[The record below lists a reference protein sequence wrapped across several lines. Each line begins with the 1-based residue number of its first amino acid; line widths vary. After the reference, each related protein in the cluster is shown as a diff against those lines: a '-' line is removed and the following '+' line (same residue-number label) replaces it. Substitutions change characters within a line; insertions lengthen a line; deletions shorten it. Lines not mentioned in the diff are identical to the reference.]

1 MRLFGILL
9 TIVNLLAAGAFVYL
23 STQDWKG
30 RQTINAAGIRHLL
43 LLQGLPL
50 EGPDF
55 DTAEDETPFAVEMGG
70 GESTKTVSKKLLE
83 SYFQNTTAPAA
94 APAATEAAAP
104 SSKVPLATNTAVTNQ
119 IAEVKRVQAL
129 LKAELAKDAPPAG
142 KLALLKGWLLYQA
155 ENYDTRLEYL
165 ALSSTIDAKTG
176 AAKTDEQLKADVT
189 KLETILDARFAVVV
203 NPPSLTASPLDAGT
217 PPNAE
222 LQGQINAMSDKERIA
237 KSTAWRAGAGLDTTQ
252 RRMNLAHL
260 LIHLDQDAAWQKR
273 IIAVVGLRRYVKAV
287 TLQMVRF
294 SDMTSHVELGIP
306 GDQAA
311 FVKTDT
317 LLREEAMMKSERARA
332 VAAERA
338 KKVDQKNAADDAVT
352 RQRTQL
358 KLLTDQLTKVKT
370 EVDELLVRQT
380 GIEKQLFEVQR
391 EVGLTLE
398 EVYRLEALL
407 IATERER
414 FGLPPLP
421 KP

>member
-1 MRLFGILL
+1 
-9 TIVNLLAAGAFVYL
+9 
-23 STQDWKG
+23 
-30 RQTINAAGIRHLL
+30 
-43 LLQGLPL
+43 
-50 EGPDF
+50 
-55 DTAEDETPFAVEMGG
+55 
-70 GESTKTVSKKLLE
+70 
-83 SYFQNTTAPAA
+83 
-94 APAATEAAAP
+94 
-104 SSKVPLATNTAVTNQ
+104 
-119 IAEVKRVQAL
+119 VKRVQGII
-129 LKAELAKDAPPAG
+129 KAELAKTETPADG

-155 ENYDTRLEYL
+155 EDYNTRLEYL
-165 ALSSTIDAKTG
+165 ALTSATDVKTG
-176 AAKTDEQLKADVT
+176 VAKTDEQKKADIA
-189 KLETILDARFAVVV
+189 KLEAILDTRFAAVI
-203 NPPSLTASPLDAGT
+203 NPPAPSDSPLDAGN
-217 PPNAE
+217 PPNPEKVA
-222 LQGQINAMSDKERIA
+222 QIAAMSDKERLE
-237 KSTAWRAGAGLDTTQ
+237 KSAAWRAGASQDTTQ

-260 LIHLDQDAAWQKR
+260 LVHLDQDAAWQKR

-294 SDMTSHVELGIP
+294 SDMTAHVELGIP

-370 EVDELLVRQT
+370 EVDELLVRQS